1 MVAAL
6 LKQALPL
13 ALALAAF
20 SPARAAPAA
29 GDLVLS
35 DLRVEHLT
43 SPLGIDKPN
52 PRFQWALIAPAGARA
67 VVQSSYQIKVV
78 AEGASTPI
86 WDSGTV
92 ASNATFNIRY
102 AGSPL
107 QSATAYRWTLLVNA
121 RGTSGGAATAS
132 ATFSVGQLART
143 DWTGEFVGR
152 PASIGSW
159 PAGSA
164 HWFRSD
170 PFVVA
175 PAGEVSALL
184 SVASVGF
191 CEVSVNGQPASDAV
205 LSPSISYLPSRVL
218 YRTYNVTTL
227 LRPSKSNVIG
237 LWASPGWAEYFSF
250 NNRTFNASLDDPP
263 APLVMA
269 QLQIGRKVLTKTGS
283 SGWKVRRSTTTRN
296 GDWGKGGFGGDSID
310 MRLDVP
316 GWDTPELK
324 LDSGWSA
331 VQPYKVRPTSGGT
344 DAGYSPH
351 MVQEVAIS
359 ADIMEATTK
368 DKQYSAKRITASHG
382 RHPGTTNYL
391 VEMSELFTGWFE
403 VKNMKGKPGS
413 TVTFSI
419 STTGGVKEEFNMQD
433 SYTFGSAGTGSFRM
447 RFAYH
452 EIQYITIGGLS
463 SAPKLD
469 DVVGWRLTSSFRK
482 TGNFDCSSDLIS
494 RIYSTTVN
502 NYQGITTGGQ
512 TVDCPHRERRGYGGD
527 GHTSYQ
533 FALAN
538 FQVRHR
544 PLTSVLVVQAPQ
556 LLICLCVRR
565 LAHTSPSA
573 SVLSTSMDWLHPHT
587 IDFAPDT

>member
-1 MVAAL
+1 MVAPL
-6 LKQALPL
+6 LPL
-13 ALALAAF
+13 LLALGV
-20 SPARAAPAA
+20 AA
-29 GDLVLS
+29 GDDAVATTGGLALR
-35 DLRVEHLT
+35 DLRVEHLAN
-43 SPLGIDKPN
+43 PLGLDKSN
-52 PRFQWALIAPAGARA
+52 PRFQWTIIAPAGSRA
-67 VVQSSYQIKVV
+67 VTQASYRVAV
-78 AEGASTPI
+78 TAEGTSTPV

-92 ASNATFNIRY
+92 ASNATFNVRY
-102 AGSPL
+102 NGSAL
-107 QSATAYRWTLLVNA
+107 QSATGYRWTVLANVN
-121 RGTSGGAATAS
+121 GGSTATAS
-132 ATFSVGQLART
+132 AAFSTGQLART
-143 DWTGEFVGR
+143 DWAAEFVGR
-152 PASIGSW
+152 PAVGSW
-159 PAGSA
+159 PEGSA
-164 HWFRSD
+164 HWFRSE
-170 PFVVA
+170 PFVA
-175 PAGEVSALL
+175 AAAGDHSALL

-218 YRTYNVTTL
+218 YRTYNITSL
-227 LRPSKSNVIG
+227 LRLTKSNVIG

-269 QLQIGRKVLTKTGS
+269 QLQVGGKVLTKTGPS

-296 GDWGKGGFGGDSID
+296 GDWGKGGFGGDSVD

-324 LDSGWSA
+324 MDNGWSA
-331 VQPYKVRPTSGGT
+331 VQTYKVRPTSGGT

-359 ADIMEATTK
+359 ADVMEATTK
-368 DKQYSAKRITASHG
+368 DKQYAAKRITASKG
-382 RHPGTTNYL
+382 KRAGSTDYL

-403 VKNMKGKPGS
+403 VKNLKGAPGS
-413 TVTFSI
+413 TVSFSV
-419 STTGGVKEEFNMQD
+419 STTGGIKEEFNMQD
-433 SYTFGSAGTGSFRM
+433 SFTFGSTGTGTFTM

-463 SAPKLD
+463 AAPKLG

-482 TGNFDCSSDLIS
+482 SGDFSCSDDMIS
-494 RIYSTTVN
+494 KIYSTTVN

-538 FQVRHR
+538 FQVGAYF
-544 PLTSVLVVQAPQ
+544 TK
-556 LLICLCVRR
+556 
-565 LAHTSPSA
+565 
-573 SVLSTSMDWLHPHT
+573 
-587 IDFAPDT
+587 